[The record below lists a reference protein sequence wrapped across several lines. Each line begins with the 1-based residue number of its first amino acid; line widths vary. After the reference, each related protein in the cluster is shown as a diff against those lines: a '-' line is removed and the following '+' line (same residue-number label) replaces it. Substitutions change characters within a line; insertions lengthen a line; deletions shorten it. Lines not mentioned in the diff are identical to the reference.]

1 MSALPRHTTVRELV
15 RTFGPDLWVHRRAM
29 AAGYLYRTIAIGVTL
44 LAPWPLK
51 VIIDHVV
58 GTRPPPRIISLLGP
72 GLSKEA
78 LVGVM
83 AALIVVL
90 ALMRALAET
99 LQATT
104 NARLR
109 ERLNMQLRDRMLA
122 HLQTLPPTIR
132 TSHRSGELV
141 MRLVG
146 DVDLFIRLQIKTL
159 PAIFE
164 HGVTSIATMTLMFW
178 LQPVLALVTVAMLPG
193 LAVLVR
199 HYGIRLG
206 RASREKRR
214 REGEVAGLAQEI
226 VRGLPAIQA
235 LGGEQFARERFRRL
249 NARSLEAGVDETR
262 ATAEM
267 ERTLRTAY
275 GVAPSSCCGA
285 ASLSAR

>member
-1 MSALPRHTTVRELV
+1 
-15 RTFGPDLWVHRRAM
+15 M

-58 GTRPPPRIISLLGP
+58 GTRPPPRIIRLLGP

-83 AALIVVL
+83 AALIVAL

-141 MRLVG
+141 MRIVG
-146 DVDLFIRLQIKTL
+146 DVEMFVRLQTRIL

-164 HGVTSIATMTLMFW
+164 N
-178 LQPVLALVTVAMLPG
+178 ALTTVATFAVMLWIVPPLAFLTLGILPG
-193 LAVLVR
+193 L
-199 HYGIRLG
+199 
-206 RASREKRR
+206 
-214 REGEVAGLAQEI
+214 
-226 VRGLPAIQA
+226 
-235 LGGEQFARERFRRL
+235 
-249 NARSLEAGVDETR
+249 
-262 ATAEM
+262 
-267 ERTLRTAY
+267 
-275 GVAPSSCCGA
+275 
-285 ASLSAR
+285 